1 MENYF
6 YAQLSTENVCVC
18 ISSLS
23 GEMLHDFMIRIDS
36 MNYELLGMRY
46 NSTMKTWELV
56 EPTQLPLHASTQLD
70 RIEELQLNAAV
81 TNEYIAC
88 LLELGI

>member
-6 YAQLSTENVCVC
+6 YAQLSAENVCVC

-23 GEMLHDFMIRIDS
+23 GEMLQDFMIRIDS
-36 MNYELLGMRY
+36 MNYELLGMRFDNLT
-46 NSTMKTWELV
+46 NSWELV

-70 RIEELQLNAAV
+70 RIEEVQLNSSI
-81 TNEYIAC
+81 TNEYVAC